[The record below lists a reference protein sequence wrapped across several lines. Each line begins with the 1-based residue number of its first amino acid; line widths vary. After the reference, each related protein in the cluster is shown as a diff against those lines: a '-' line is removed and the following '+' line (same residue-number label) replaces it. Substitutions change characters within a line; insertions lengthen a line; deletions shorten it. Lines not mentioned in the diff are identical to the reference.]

1 MSYQVAVVNSQ
12 LHILQLIFLLLRHRN
27 GEAEEQKEPQCCRLI
42 EEGQQTKPKL
52 KEKQRELHSQKF
64 AKFLCQIDYLMSGG

>member
-1 MSYQVAVVNSQ
+1 MAVVNSQ
-12 LHILQLIFLLLRHRN
+12 LHLLQLIFLLWRHCN
-27 GEAEEQKEPQCCRLI
+27 GEAEEQKEPKCCRLI

-64 AKFLCQIDYLMSGG
+64 AQFLCQIDYSMFA